1 MNIPPSILRKARKSH
16 GITAKQVSIALGI
29 NQFALSQY
37 ENGRIEWGHDM
48 VGKYWKY
55 LTVELK
61 IKIRL

>member
-1 MNIPPSILRKARKSH
+1 MNIPPSKLRKARRAN
-16 GITAKQVSIALGI
+16 GISQKKVSLAIGV
-29 NQFALSQY
+29 NQWALSQY
-37 ENGRIEWGHDM
+37 ENGKIEWGSDM